1 MSSARRQLLRASAGI
16 RSTARLTST
25 RATPLLA
32 QQARA
37 NVRAF
42 TSSSNV
48 KFVALRSLLNPAAS
62 SNVKF
67 YSSKSFP
74 EHNVIAMPALSP
86 TMTQGGIGAWQKKV
100 GDEVVPGDVLVEIE
114 TDKAQMDFECQE
126 EGFLAKILV
135 DTGAKDYPVG
145 KPIAVLV
152 EDESDVAAFAE
163 FTLEDAGA
171 SGAAAP
177 APPAEEK
184 SAPAAEEKPAAQ
196 EAPKPAAS
204 TSSDDGGRVKAS
216 PLARKTANERDLDIS
231 QIKGSGPGG
240 RIVKDDVD
248 NFKAPAAAPTTAA
261 PAPAAAQPAAYAP
274 QSATGDAFTD
284 IPTSNMRR
292 VIATRLSESKQ
303 SVPHYYV
310 TVEINMDKINKL
322 REVLNKSADGKYKLS
337 VNDFIIKASALSL
350 KKVPEVNSA
359 WQGDFIRQYNTA
371 DISVAVATP
380 NGLITPIVT
389 GAESRG
395 LADIST
401 NIKDLATRA
410 RNGKLAP
417 HEYQG
422 GSFSISNL
430 GMFGVKHFTAIINP
444 PQSCILAIGG
454 TNQKLVPDETKENG
468 FAVRSTM
475 EVTLSSDH
483 RVVDGAIAATWL
495 QAFKEYMENPLK
507 MML

>member
-1 MSSARRQLLRASAGI
+1 MSSARRQLLRVSAGF
-16 RSTARLTST
+16 RSSARLST
-25 RATPLLA
+25 VRAAPLLA
-32 QQARA
+32 QEARVTA
-37 NVRAF
+37 RAF
-42 TSSSNV
+42 TTGANT
-48 KFVALRSLLNPAAS
+48 KLTALRALANKTV
-62 SNVKF
+62 NVADCRY

-74 EHNVIAMPALSP
+74 PHNVINMPALSP

-135 DTGAKDYPVG
+135 ETGTKDFPVG

-152 EDESDVAAFAE
+152 EEESDIAAFE
-163 FTLEDAGA
+163 SFTAEDAGA
-171 SGAAAP
+171 AAAP
-177 APPAEEK
+177 K
-184 SAPAAEEKPAAQ
+184 AAEE
-196 EAPKPAAS
+196 APKEEKPKAESAPVQES
-204 TSSDDGGRVKAS
+204 APVSAPSADGDRVKAS
-216 PLARKTANERDLDIS
+216 PFARKTANERNIDIS
-231 QIKGSGPGG
+231 QVSGTGPGG
-240 RIVKDDVD
+240 RIVKSDVD
-248 NFKAPAAAPTTAA
+248 NFKGAPAATTAA
-261 PAPAAAQPAAYAP
+261 PAPQQPAAYAP
-274 QSATGDAFTD
+274 QSAASEAYTD

-303 SVPHYYV
+303 LVPHYYV
-310 TVEINMDKINKL
+310 TVEVNMDKVNKL

-337 VNDFIIKASALSL
+337 VNDFIVKASALSL

-359 WQGDFIRQYNTA
+359 WQGDFIRQYNSA
-371 DISVAVATP
+371 DISIAVATP

-389 GAESRG
+389 NAESRG
-395 LADIST
+395 LSDIS
-401 NIKDLATRA
+401 NKIKDMATRA

-430 GMFGVKHFTAIINP
+430 GMYGVKHFTAIINP
-444 PQSCILAIGG
+444 PQSCILAVGG
-454 TNQKLVPDETKENG
+454 TSKKVVPDETKESG
-468 FAVRSTM
+468 FAVRDVM

-483 RVVDGAIAATWL
+483 RVVDGAVAATWL